1 MRLKIRSV
9 GSIVGI
15 SIFVAM
21 GTVAHAGT
29 VSTGRNSVVATVS
42 AQKQAKSEKDSGVAK
57 VGKSN
62 SATPEVRKF
71 NSVTRSKY
79 TYVPKAEYE
88 TRLNAHRAEIDRVI
102 QANKA
107 AAAARDACLSSAL
120 GRACNVGGFLGYPT
134 DLTIRPAGN
143 PAAPAAPAAPA
154 GPPAPMVTPEQAAY
168 IATARLTL
176 SAPKPMIGPS
186 PDINPWKMAAVGY
199 PMWLWAEGN
208 LDPAPVAD
216 SVYDLSVSLDARLVK
231 VVYDMGDGNKV
242 TCTDASQPWTTRVPA
257 GAPSPVCGYT
267 YQEPSLPKG
276 DYTVTANAV
285 WAVDWAINA
294 TTGTI
299 PFYQSASTQLPVG
312 ELQVLN
318 R

>member
-1 MRLKIRSV
+1 MRLNRI
-9 GSIVGI
+9 GT
-15 SIFVAM
+15 FVTAM
-21 GTVAHAGT
+21 VCLVAACSPPAAAEPGES
-29 VSTGRNSVVATVS
+29 VSTGANSVRVKTWNARRIGSQENTPS
-42 AQKQAKSEKDSGVAK
+42 IAAGAKTRIAL
-57 VGKSN
+57 KS
-62 SATPEVRKF
+62 PF
-71 NSVTRSKY
+71 

-88 TRLNAHRAEIDRVI
+88 TRLSAHRAEIDRVI

-107 AAAARDACLSSAL
+107 AAAARDACLSFAF
-120 GRACNVGGFLGYPT
+120 GRACNIGGFLDYPT

-143 PAAPAAPAAPA
+143 PAAPAAPA
-154 GPPAPMVTPEQAAY
+154 GPPAPIVTPEQAAY

-216 SVYDLSVSLDARLVK
+216 TVYDLSVSLDARLVK
-231 VVYDMGDGNKV
+231 VVYDMGDGNKI

>member
-1 MRLKIRSV
+1 MRLTIFRSLGLLV
-9 GSIVGI
+9 AGTSICA
-15 SIFVAM
+15 AM
-21 GTVAHAGT
+21 GSVAYAGT
-29 VSTGRNSVVATVS
+29 VTKTHNAVVATVS
-42 AQKQAKSEKDSGVAK
+42 AQKQAKSEKESAAK

-62 SATPEVRKF
+62 SGTPEVGKF
-71 NSVTRSKY
+71 NSVTKSKY

-88 TRLNAHRAEIDRVI
+88 TRLSAHRAEIDRVI

-107 AAAARDACLSSAL
+107 AASARDACLSSAL

-134 DLTIRPAGN
+134 DLNIRPAGN
-143 PAAPAAPAAPA
+143 PAAPAAPA
-154 GPPAPMVTPEQAAY
+154 GPPVPIVTPEQAAY

-208 LDPAPVAD
+208 LDPVPVAD
-216 SVYDLSVSLDARLVK
+216 TVYDLSVSLDARLVK
-231 VVYDMGDGNKV
+231 VVYDMGDGNKI

-257 GAPSPVCGYT
+257 GTPSPVCGYT

-285 WAVDWAINA
+285 WSVDWAINA